1 LKKIINVDFKPLEKV
16 DSIQKVIEDIF
27 SIKLDISGVWG
38 YDNNSVVIVNSL
50 DMPIE
55 QFVNLFASIRANI
68 EMNLTLEED
77 ERFGG
82 INVTLQESKE
92 FKIANKN
99 YDVVTFKITAINEKT
114 YANFIKEYKENYGK
128 KEFDLEKHFK
138 KRKEKTVVRVMDY
151 WFYGLKK

>member
-1 LKKIINVDFKPLEKV
+1 MKKIINVDFKPLEKV

-27 SIKLDISGVWG
+27 SIKLDISGGWG